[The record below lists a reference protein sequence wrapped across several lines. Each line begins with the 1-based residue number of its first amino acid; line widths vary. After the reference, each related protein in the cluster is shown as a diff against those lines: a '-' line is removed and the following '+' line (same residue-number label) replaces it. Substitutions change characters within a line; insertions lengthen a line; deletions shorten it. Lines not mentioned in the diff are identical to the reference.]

1 MKLTRQSVLTASS
14 LIIGGIIGASAL
26 VALADNTWVSAPT
39 LTNPVTCDSSINGCN
54 PPINVGSVTQTKAAG
69 LTIQGLLSTN
79 GFLFHPSGT
88 TVPVGSTLV
97 ATDTS
102 GTVAWAA
109 PGATTIS
116 SYGYVDWVVITQ
128 IGQISGTTY
137 PFTQSGCVSG
147 SATGQAFCD
156 GDQPYPSM
164 WFSSYRVNF
173 GCHNPYQLVSYVTSA
188 SGNSGSHNV
197 RYRGYCVPALNVI
210 NN

>member
-88 TVPVGSTLV
+88 TVPVGSVLT
-97 ATDTS
+97 AQDTS
-102 GTVAWAA
+102 GTAIWA
-109 PGATTIS
+109 S
-116 SYGYVDWVVITQ
+116 STAAVVKSNGWVGWSEQFTPN
-128 IGQISGTTY
+128 GTVVKCIA
-137 PFTQSGCVSG
+137 GG
-147 SATGQAFCD
+147 SALSGHCTSTTVWGVFNQVNVSCD
-156 GDQPYPSM
+156 IGSITDTI
-164 WFSSYRVNF
+164 
-173 GCHNPYQLVSYVTSA
+173 VSITNTYGGGYGVETVV
-188 SGNSGSHNV
+188 HK
-197 RYRGYCVPALNVI
+197 GYCVQI
-210 NN
+210 Q